1 MATKMKK
8 KLSENIL
15 DKFSIC
21 LLYTS
26 RKIWNWNL
34 EEIAMKSLFEQ
45 MGGTYM
51 LQGDYYLPTLTLP
64 AEENKP
70 MGY

>member
-1 MATKMKK
+1 MMRFRNEGF
-8 KLSENIL
+8 EN
-15 DKFSIC
+15 KRQSQSVR
-21 LLYTS
+21 LYC

-51 LQGDYYLPTLTLP
+51 LQGDYYLPNLTLP

>member
-1 MATKMKK
+1 
-8 KLSENIL
+8 
-15 DKFSIC
+15 
-21 LLYTS
+21 
-26 RKIWNWNL
+26 
-34 EEIAMKSLFEQ
+34 MKSLFEQ

-51 LQGDYYLPTLTLP
+51 LQGDYQLPNLTLP